1 MSLKITQPLR
11 QICQVAIKNPAQ
23 LFNLE
28 GDILKL
34 FMWTEEC
41 VGHITSLP
49 LDQIND
55 VLTEEEKRK
64 SLIAGSLGFQ
74 GKDYS

>member
-1 MSLKITQPLR
+1 MCSI
-11 QICQVAIKNPAQ
+11 AIKTPAQ
-23 LFNLE
+23 LFNIE
-28 GDILKL
+28 SDILKL

-64 SLIAGSLGFQ
+64 SLMMGSNLI
-74 GKDYS
+74 